1 MTTIRSNTDLELTNK
16 TKMYRW
22 NSYGEYNFTDNDRLS
37 FDPIVQ
43 EKRRIERIERGFPSR
58 YSISFNRK
66 PMKRKKD
73 VLLSLDFDDKGNYE
87 CIRAYSTG
95 VTKKE
100 LKMWENEA
108 LGWLTENGVIRE
120 RKEK

>member
-1 MTTIRSNTDLELTNK
+1 MVTIRSNANLELADK
-16 TKMYRW
+16 TKMYRY
-22 NSYGEYNFTDNDRLS
+22 NHYGEYDFADNDRLS
-37 FDPIVQ
+37 SDPIVQ
-43 EKRRIERIERGFPSR
+43 EKSKIERIERGFPSR
-58 YSISFNRK
+58 YSIAFLRK
-66 PMKRKKD
+66 PMKRKND
-73 VLLSLDFDDKGNYE
+73 VVLCLGFDDKGNYE

-108 LGWLTENGVIRE
+108 LGWLTENGVIRG